1 MSKKSSGSPAWM
13 ATFADLMS
21 LLMAL
26 FVLLFAMS
34 SVDTA
39 KYKAVVES
47 FNETLGN
54 GDELTPE
61 QESFFQSV
69 QLSINDDPAVIEQTP
84 VVVDKAEKEMRELYQ
99 ELNSSFSQLG
109 DDSVMVE
116 YDGESNQVKLV
127 FPEQIAFDTGRAV
140 LKPRFVVLLRKLS
153 QLKTHDLLVKVIGHT
168 DSRPI
173 AGGRFHN
180 NWELS
185 SARASSVVA
194 QLIAD
199 GCVSPKQT
207 QAIGVADTQP
217 LDLSRTEV
225 AFAKNRRVEILLS
238 PITAEN
244 AIGEME
250 LKANLSQ

>member
-1 MSKKSSGSPAWM
+1 MSKKSGSPAWM

-54 GDELTPE
+54 GDELTAE

-69 QLSINDDPAVIEQTP
+69 QQSMDTMPAVIEVP
-84 VVVDKAEKEMRELYQ
+84 PMVVDITSKKMRELYH
-99 ELNSSFSQLG
+99 ELDQGFSQTG
-109 DDSVMVE
+109 DASVMVE
-116 YDGESNQVKLV
+116 YNEQTEQIKLV
-127 FPEQIAFDTGRAV
+127 FPEQIAFDAGRAE

-153 QLKTHDLLVKVIGHT
+153 QLKETSLLVKVIGHT

-173 AGGRFHN
+173 SSERFRN

-185 SARASSVVA
+185 SARASAVVA
-194 QLIAD
+194 QLIKD
-199 GCVSPKQT
+199 GCVRPA
-207 QAIGVADTQP
+207 QARAVGVADTQP
-217 LDLSRTEV
+217 VDVQQTET
-225 AFAKNRRVEILLS
+225 AFARNRRVEILLS
-238 PITAEN
+238 PVP
-244 AIGEME
+244 
-250 LKANLSQ
+250 K